1 MTLILKQV
9 EDLGL
14 TAQEASEAALDF
26 MEARLRFTLRSTKLV
41 KTALELRHVITIVDY
56 VETGLKL
63 AQCQSRVK
71 TSLEWK
77 HVIDNV
83 DNIRVGGE
91 GGLIAVDR

>member
-26 MEARLRFTLRSTKLV
+26 MEARLRFTLQSTKLV

-56 VETGLKL
+56 LETRLKL

-77 HVIDNV
+77 NVIDNV